1 MLDFW
6 SINGFIILVF
16 IGVFQLNAS
25 FIWSLN
31 DEGIALLKFKERVV
45 NDPFEALT
53 SWNGNIGETCP
64 CSWFGIQCDDGHVIS
79 LNLENL
85 CLEGTLAPELQHLLY
100 IKSII
105 LRNNSFS
112 GMIPKEIV
120 VLKELKLL
128 NLAYNNL
135 RRPFPHEFEYDIPIL
150 LLDNNGQS
158 CHISSQL
165 ENLALFSDTQ
175 GDEKKLTSPMEIS
188 SATRQYGEKRAA
200 VHSRRL
206 KELNG
211 RSSTNSP
218 PLVASNSGEEGL
230 PPPPQ
235 SPSSP
240 DPSKPPPTPER
251 PNFAPPSLDN
261 VPSPPPSSSTKKS
274 QAPIFVGVGAG
285 LGFIVL
291 SLAIGVCFW
300 RGNKVRNKADS
311 PKGLTGQLQKAFVS
325 GVQNL
330 RRFELDTACEDFSNV
345 IGTCSI
351 GKINKGTLSNGV
363 EIAVISLAVS
373 SAKDWSKNLESQFR
387 KKIETLSKVH
397 HKNFI
402 NLIGYCE
409 EEEPFTRMM
418 VFEYAPNGSLFE
430 HLHVRE
436 AEHLDWGMRLRVGT
450 GMANCL
456 EHMHQLSPPVTH
468 PNLNSASIHLS
479 EDYAAKI
486 SDFCFWNEV
495 AALQVQPIDLANLR
509 TSTTSP
515 QSNVYSYGLV
525 MLEMITGR
533 IPHTVVSNEAVDDWV
548 SEYLSGEKPVQE
560 LVDPMLRRFKQD
572 QLEKVSEVIKNCL
585 HSEPQLR
592 PTMKDVCTAIKEI
605 TGIDREKAGPRLSP
619 LWWSELESR
628 GSVNGEQ
635 PA

>member
-1 MLDFW
+1 MFWNKMIDETVGAFLYLD
-6 SINGFIILVF
+6 
-16 IGVFQLNAS
+16 
-25 FIWSLN
+25 
-31 DEGIALLKFKERVV
+31 EKGIALLRFKERVV

-53 SWNGNIGETCP
+53 SWNGNIDETCP
-64 CSWFGIQCDDGHVIS
+64 CSWFGIQCADGHVIS

-100 IKSII
+100 IKSIN
-105 LRNNSFS
+105 LRNNSFY
-112 GMIPKEIV
+112 GMIPRKLGA
-120 VLKELKLL
+120 LKELKVV
-128 NLAYNNL
+128 NLGYNNL
-135 RRPFPHEFEYDIPIL
+135 IRPFPHEFEYDIPVL

-158 CHISSQL
+158 CHISYQL
-165 ENLALFSDTQ
+165 
-175 GDEKKLTSPMEIS
+175 KKLTSPIDIS
-188 SATRQYGEKRAA
+188 LANRLLSTLVRQDGEKRTA

-206 KELNG
+206 EESSVGNSSSPPPLQEK
-211 RSSTNSP
+211 RSSDGALPPSPSP
-218 PLVASNSGEEGL
+218 PNNGNPFQPPTPVTDSTAITESV

-235 SPSSP
+235 TQSSSP
-240 DPSKPPPTPER
+240 T
-251 PNFAPPSLDN
+251 
-261 VPSPPPSSSTKKS
+261 KS
-274 QAPIFVGVGAG
+274 QAPIFAGVGIG

-291 SLAIGVCFW
+291 SLAVGVFFW
-300 RGNKVRNKADS
+300 RGKKIRKTADS
-311 PKGLTGQLQKAFVS
+311 PKGLTGQLQRAFVS

-330 RRFELDTACEDFSNV
+330 RRFELDTACEDLSNV

-351 GKINKGTLSNGV
+351 GKIYKGTLSNGV
-363 EIAVISLAVS
+363 EIAVISLEVL

-436 AEHLDWGMRLRVGT
+436 AEHLDWGMRLRVAT
-450 GMANCL
+450 GMAYCL

-479 EDYAAKI
+479 EDYATKI

-515 QSNVYSYGLV
+515 QSNVYNYGLV
-525 MLEMITGR
+525 MLELITGR
-533 IPHTVVSNEAVDDWV
+533 IPHTVMSSEAVDDWV

-572 QLEKVSEVIKNCL
+572 QLDKVSELIKNCL
-585 HSEPQLR
+585 HSDPKLR
-592 PTMKDVCTAIKEI
+592 PTMKDVSAGIKEI